1 MIIINIIT
9 KYSIV
14 AVIVVVAVFV
24 IDSCAMMIY
33 FDDSIQ
39 FDQVEKYIDNTHES
53 DLSSCQKTL
62 GFLID
67 KHNDDSML

>member
-1 MIIINIIT
+1 MLLLKYIII
-9 KYSIV
+9 
-14 AVIVVVAVFV
+14 VVPVVFV

-33 FDDSIQ
+33 FDDSVQ

-62 GFLID
+62 EFLID